1 MSESAT
7 LVLDNGSYTV
17 KAGLSV
23 NVEPRVIPNC
33 LMKTKSERRKTFI
46 GNQVEECRDL
56 SALFYIYP
64 HQKGYL
70 VNWDI
75 EKKVWDHVMGRDMI
89 NINPRTTSLLLTEP
103 CCNFPSIQESLNE
116 IAFEEYQF
124 KSFFRCPAAVLSA
137 VKYRQDHPQS
147 VCCCVV
153 DVGFSFT
160 HIVPVYNGCII
171 SSSVRRIDIAGK
183 VLTNHLKELVSY
195 RQLNVMD
202 ETYVINQAKEEV
214 CFVSQ
219 DFYKDMELAKLRDD
233 RNTIVR
239 DYVLPDFSHIQHGY
253 VKTTPTM
260 TTKESETT
268 FEEQILR
275 LTNERF
281 TVPELLF
288 HPSDIG
294 IQQCGIPEA
303 AIEAIAS
310 TPDILHPHLYSNILL
325 TGGSAMLPGFRDRV
339 YRDIRALAPSEYDVN
354 VFCPRDPITW
364 AWHGGTTLCKSRQFE
379 HLKVTRREF
388 QEYGLEVCRRRFSL
402 DADLTVLQQKN
413 GGQGQSKV
421 TKHVS

>member
-1 MSESAT
+1 MGESPT
-7 LVLDNGSYTV
+7 LVVDNGSYTI
-17 KAGLSV
+17 KAGMSV
-23 NVEPRVIPNC
+23 DGEPRVVPNC

-46 GNQVEECRDL
+46 GNQVGECRDL
-56 SALFYIYP
+56 SGLFYIYP

-75 EKKVWDHVMGRDMI
+75 EKKIWDHVMGRDMI
-89 NINPRTTSLLLTEP
+89 DINPRTTSLLLTEP

-137 VKYRQDHPQS
+137 IKHSQDHPQS
-147 VCCCVV
+147 ICCCVV

-160 HIVPVYNGCII
+160 HIIPIYGGRII
-171 SSSVRRIDIAGK
+171 SSSIRRIDIAGK
-183 VLTNHLKELVSY
+183 VLTNHLKELISY

-219 DFYKDMELAKLRDD
+219 DFYKDMELAKRRDHH
-233 RNTIVR
+233 NTIVR

-253 VKTTPTM
+253 VKITPA
-260 TTKESETT
+260 TKTAENEPA
-268 FEEQILR
+268 FEEQIIR

-281 TVPELLF
+281 SVPELLF

-303 AIEAIAS
+303 VIEAVTS
-310 TPDILHPHLYSNILL
+310 TPDILHPHMYSNILV

-339 YRDIRALAPSEYDVN
+339 YRDIRALAPSEYDVK
-354 VFCPRDPITW
+354 VFCPHDPITW
-364 AWHGGTTLCKSRQFE
+364 AWHGGTVLCKSSQFE
-379 HLKVTRREF
+379 RLKVTRREF
-388 QEYGLEVCRRRFSL
+388 QEVGLEICRRRFNL
-402 DADLTVLQQKN
+402 DADLMVLHPNSIRSQ
-413 GGQGQSKV
+413 QSKLM
-421 TKHVS
+421 S